1 MAAIFL
7 SYRRTDSP
15 QACRVFD
22 WLVRRFGRDAVFMD
36 VAAIPLAVSF
46 ADSIREAITGS
57 SIMIVLIGSGWLPRI
72 READDP
78 VRLEIEAALE
88 NRVPILPVLI
98 GNTVMPDPDDL
109 PASMAA
115 LAFQNAV
122 TVGVSHDFDT
132 HMQALLP
139 TVETMLGKLARQSI
153 VTADPDVIHRAC
165 GAVIACLKDSYALDA
180 PRGWTVEWQVVGTR
194 DFVKTNQVFVTLFLH
209 RVVRLGAFLE
219 LHFILS
225 FWGISAVN
233 EHLLAGW
240 VIRQLERTPV
250 IPGKFF
256 DPGPEDGAC
265 ELKIRRSD
273 EDPRQV
279 WQMITDEPLCL
290 SLAYVA
296 TVSPQPN
303 HPEA

>member
-1 MAAIFL
+1 MPAIFL

-15 QACRVFD
+15 QVCRVFD
-22 WLVRRFGRDAVFMD
+22 WLVRRFGKDAVFMD

-46 ADSIREAITGS
+46 ADTIREAITGS
-57 SIMIVLIGSGWLPRI
+57 SIMIVLIGNGWLSRI
-72 READDP
+72 RETDDP

-98 GNTVMPDPDDL
+98 GNTMMPDPDDL
-109 PASMAA
+109 PTSIAA
-115 LAFQNAV
+115 IAFQNAFS
-122 TVGVSHDFDT
+122 VGVSHDFDT
-132 HMQALLP
+132 HMQSLLP
-139 TVETMLGKLARQSI
+139 TVEAMLGKLARQSI

-165 GAVIACLKDSYALDA
+165 EAIIAYLKDTYALDDD
-180 PRGWTVEWQVVGTR
+180 RGWSVEWQVVGTR

-209 RVVRLGAFLE
+209 RVARLGAFLE

-250 IPGKFF
+250 IPGAFF
-256 DPGPEDGAC
+256 NPGQEDGPC

-296 TVSPQPN
+296 TVSPKPN
-303 HPEA
+303 DTVG

>member
-22 WLVRRFGRDAVFMD
+22 WLVRRFGKDAVFMD

-46 ADSIREAITGS
+46 ADTIREAITGS

-165 GAVIACLKDSYALDA
+165 GAIIACLKDTYAHDDE
-180 PRGWTVEWQVVGTR
+180 RGWPVEWQVVGTR
-194 DFVKTNQVFVTLFLH
+194 DFVKTNQVFVTLFLP
-209 RVVRLGAFLE
+209 RVARLGAFLD

-250 IPGKFF
+250 IPGEFF
-256 DPGPEDGAC
+256 NPGPENGSC

-273 EDPRQV
+273 EDPRQI

-296 TVSPQPN
+296 TVSPKPN
-303 HPEA
+303 DPEG